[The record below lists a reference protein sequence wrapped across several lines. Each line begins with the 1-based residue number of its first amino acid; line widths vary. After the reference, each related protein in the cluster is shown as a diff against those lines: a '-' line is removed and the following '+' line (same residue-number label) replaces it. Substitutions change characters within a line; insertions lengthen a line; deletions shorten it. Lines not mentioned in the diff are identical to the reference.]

1 MDGSGIETFNNFGKD
16 AAVISYAVHIFSS
29 ASTAIV
35 NNHGELLSGN
45 WAIGIDAA
53 GVVNNFGAM
62 KAANDAIHIDTLS
75 SNILVTINNH
85 VGGVIKG
92 GFDAIYSQEGAF
104 NLNNFGKIVGFVVDN
119 DPGGANNVIKNH
131 GIIQG
136 TVVLGAGNDFFQ
148 NYGNAK
154 SGSIFGGDGN
164 DSIIGGNH
172 NDIINGGAGHDL
184 LTGGKGADTFV
195 FNSTL
200 NAVTNVDT
208 ITDFSPK
215 QHDQINLSLSIFTG
229 LPLGPLDN
237 NHFAIGAPTNNNPQI
252 DYNPATGVLVY
263 APNGNAGTSTEFA
276 ILANHASI
284 TLHAGDLTVIA

>member
-1 MDGSGIETFNNFGKD
+1 MDGTGTETFNNFGKD
-16 AAVISYAVHIFSS
+16 AAEISYAVHIFNS
-29 ASTAIV
+29 ASTAFV
-35 NNHGELLSGN
+35 NNYGELLSGN
-45 WAIGIDAA
+45 WAVGIDAA
-53 GVVNNFGAM
+53 GVVNNFGAV
-62 KAANDAIHIDTLS
+62 KAANDAIRIDTLS
-75 SNILVTINNH
+75 SNIVVTINNY

-104 NLNNFGKIVGFVVDN
+104 NLNNFGKMVGWVVDN

-131 GIIQG
+131 GVIQG
-136 TVVLGAGNDFFQ
+136 DVILGNGDDYFKNF
-148 NYGNAK
+148 GNAR
-154 SGSIFGGDGN
+154 SGPILGGDGN

-200 NAVTNVDT
+200 NAAANVDT

-215 QHDQINLSLSIFTG
+215 QHDQINLSQSIFTG

-237 NHFAIGAPTNNNPQI
+237 NHFAIGAPTNSNPQI
-252 DYNPATGVLVY
+252 DYNPATGALVY
-263 APNGNAGTSTEFA
+263 APMGNAGGSTEFA
-276 ILANHASI
+276 VLANLANV
-284 TLHAGDLTVIA
+284 HAGDFTVIA